1 MGNCKH
7 VRVIARGN
15 KVCGRYVLESHVHC
29 LWLALQTYSVWHM
42 VSLLRSYSQALT
54 PIFSLCRDAFFR
66 RTVLG
71 NSTSWLVEHHKDTI
85 FRRIVRMS
93 LSAESHVLGWW
104 APDHIGMWSA
114 GEAPAISS
122 RVAEERTFKEDF
134 PRLGLFS
141 PRLWFCFWSWRCTPL
156 DGFILYYTSQ
166 WYPWDSC
173 AHYLLKAPRAYRH
186 ENVKH
191 IQTFVGRIKFLWTLL
206 LDMWR
211 ILCMPPF
218 PLPRKVI
225 HLPFGACT
233 PTQI

>member
-1 MGNCKH
+1 MFCNSWKIIKMKREFF
-7 VRVIARGN
+7 VMIW
-15 KVCGRYVLESHVHC
+15 SC
-29 LWLALQTYSVWHM
+29 LHGYPGKDD
-42 VSLLRSYSQALT
+42 ALT
-54 PIFSLCRDAFFR
+54 VFYP
-66 RTVLG
+66 
-71 NSTSWLVEHHKDTI
+71 
-85 FRRIVRMS
+85 
-93 LSAESHVLGWW
+93 
-104 APDHIGMWSA
+104 
-114 GEAPAISS
+114 
-122 RVAEERTFKEDF
+122 
-134 PRLGLFS
+134 LFYNLLDCQG
-141 PRLWFCFWSWRCTPL
+141 RFWRWFCFWSWRCTPL

-186 ENVKH
+186 ENVKN
-191 IQTFVGRIKFLWTLL
+191 IQSFVGRIKFLWTLL